1 MRKYLHTCVCVC
13 VVCMCVRVCGVW
25 CGMVCVWCGVCVVWS
40 VVWSVVWCVCVLSV
54 RLDAVHDQKRPWTTS
69 KQTIQCSSLQPHFLT
84 PVSATAV
91 AVFLWTSFPNLHR
104 KNMSHIS
111 YVPSVP
117 ILLDHTPCLSLDDTI
132 RDIHFTTQGR

>member
-1 MRKYLHTCVCVC
+1 MCVCVC
-13 VVCMCVRVCGVW
+13 GVYVRA
-25 CGMVCVWCGVCVVWS
+25 CVWCVVWYGVCVVWS
-40 VVWSVVWCVCVLSV
+40 VCGVECGVVCVLSV

-111 YVPSVP
+111 FVQSVP